1 MIKIMQK
8 SKNKQKKAKKSK
20 IALILQSM
28 QKYAT

>member
-8 SKNKQKKAKKSK
+8 SEKKAKKSN
-20 IALILQSM
+20 IALIHILQNM